1 MGTRITSKFSVSNW
15 DENPFDEHADAAKL
29 TTARV
34 TRSYTGQIEGDSV
47 TEWLMAYAPDGSAR
61 FNGLERFTGTVAGR
75 SGTMVLLHLGSY
87 KDGAATAELTVLP
100 DCGTGELTGVT
111 GAGDFRA
118 DPAGTVNLELA
129 LA

>member
-1 MGTRITSKFSVSNW
+1 MGTRITAAFTVASW
-15 DENPFDEHADAAKL
+15 DENPFDERADAAKL

-34 TRSYTGQIEGDSV
+34 ARSYTGEIEGDSL

-75 SGTMVLLHLGSY
+75 SGTMVLLHHGSY
-87 KDGAATAELTVLP
+87 QDGAATAELTVLP
-100 DCGTGELTGVT
+100 DCGSGDLAGVT

-129 LA
+129 LS